1 MNNAMRII
9 DDEES
14 ISSRMD
20 EETAKW
26 DRGHLK
32 NLINGMESADEEN

>member
-1 MNNAMRII
+1 MNNAMKII

-26 DRGHLK
+26 DRGQLK
-32 NLINGMESADEEN
+32 GMINGLESADEDS